1 MIWSTNF
8 FIKLVVIGLTV
19 PLWIGGCA
27 GRETRP
33 VQPVEE
39 TTPIVAVMP
48 IENLSGFPVPIV
60 ELRQR
65 LVLQLQRYEV
75 RLLPD
80 SELHQFMDANR
91 IRYLGGI
98 NEATAVQLQNQTGA
112 EAVLLCGLELMDD
125 FLPPRF
131 AMSARLVTTG
141 SRPQIRWMQGVA
153 LSGDDSMGL
162 LELQRIE
169 SLDILIDTALA
180 KLTASLADHLRSV
193 ENGVSQLH
201 PPFPPEVLY
210 HAPLPSEPGP
220 YRIAVLPFWNLSQ
233 RKHAGTIMQRHFIR
247 EFQQSANFEPV
258 EPGVIRQMLL
268 NARIVMSDG
277 ISLTDAD
284 DLFGHLQ
291 VDLLLAGWVFDYEDY
306 QGEAGETKVCFSA
319 MLLEKQSRQVTWS
332 SQSCRGGNH
341 GVWFFDWGKVRTA
354 HILAGAMAR
363 GAVESIRP

>member
-1 MIWSTNF
+1 
-8 FIKLVVIGLTV
+8 
-19 PLWIGGCA
+19 
-27 GRETRP
+27 
-33 VQPVEE
+33 
-39 TTPIVAVMP
+39 MP

-80 SELHQFMDANR
+80 SQLQQFMDANR

-112 EAVLLCGLELMDD
+112 EAVLLCGLELMDG
-125 FLPPRF
+125 FIPPRF
-131 AMSARLVTTG
+131 AMSARLVSTG
-141 SRPQIRWMQGVA
+141 SPPRIRWMQGVA

-180 KLTASLADHLRSV
+180 KLTASLADHLRDA
-193 ENGVSQLH
+193 ENGSFSDQN
-201 PPFPPEVLY
+201 PPFPPEVFY
-210 HAPLPSEPGP
+210 QTALPPATGP
-220 YRIAVLPFWNLSQ
+220 YRIAVLPFRNLSQ
-233 RKHAGTIMQRHFIR
+233 RKHAGTIMQQHFTR
-247 EFQQSANFEPV
+247 ELQQSAGFDPV

-277 ISLTDAD
+277 VSLSDAD
-284 DLFGHLQ
+284 ALLGRLQ
-291 VDLLLAGWVFDYEDY
+291 ADLLLSGWVFDYEDY

-319 MLLEKQSRQVTWS
+319 MVLEKQSRQVTWS
-332 SQSCRGGNH
+332 SQSCRGGNQ
-341 GVWFFDWGKVRTA
+341 GVWFFDRGKIRTA
-354 HILAGAMAR
+354 HVLAGAMAR